1 MIKNVSG
8 SPPLL
13 AALGARRD
21 AGRQRSRVFLGCAV
35 AVFLMAGS
43 AMADNLPTVL
53 SPGGTVSNLPDFED
67 FGDLLTSINTSFGTG
82 NSIPSGPFNESV
94 LNNTGDNPFGNQF
107 LTFAFSFRVTVGD
120 VVAISLPGF
129 SGFATAVKEC
139 TICNSGTPALDAK
152 RSVDGDTV
160 SFDFTGIPA
169 NGNSTASLAIYT
181 NAQAFV
187 DPMISFTDSSGG
199 VAQLQG
205 LLPAPVP
212 EPGSLV
218 LLGTVMLAL
227 SALWYR
233 RERHRQEL

>member
-53 SPGGTVSNLPDFED
+53 SPGGTVSSLPDFED
-67 FGDLLTSINTSFGTG
+67 FGDILTSINTSFGSGT
-82 NSIPSGPFNESV
+82 SIPSGPFTEAV
-94 LNNTGDNPFGNQF
+94 ITNTQDNPFGNQF
-107 LTFAFSFRVTVGD
+107 LTFAFSFRVTLGD
-120 VVAISLPGF
+120 VVEVSLPGF
-129 SGFATAVKEC
+129 SGFSTAVKEC
-139 TICNSGTPALDAK
+139 TICNSGTPALDAT
-152 RSVDGDTV
+152 RSVNGDLV

-169 NGNSTASLAIYT
+169 NGNNTASLAIYT
-181 NAQAFV
+181 NAQVFA
-187 DPMISFTDSSGG
+187 DPMISFTDINGG
-199 VAQLQG
+199 IGLSAG

-212 EPGSLV
+212 EPGSLS

-227 SALWYR
+227 AALWYR
-233 RERHRQEL
+233 RERHRQQL